1 MRVAIISTYPP
12 SKGSLNEY
20 AYHFVSHLQQKSE
33 VSELI
38 LLVDELPAGEAYP
51 VISERVRI
59 VPTWR
64 FGALTNPLR
73 IWRKVRA
80 LKPDAVLFNIQ
91 FATFG
96 ATRVSGALGLL
107 APVLVKLSGCVTVVL
122 LHNLMDTIDL
132 NKAGFESGGIM
143 ERLTR
148 GFGWVFTKLLLRA
161 DLVAVTIP
169 KYVEILEKKYGADNA
184 FLAPHG
190 AFEQVAFPKF
200 DHIAQPLQIMTF
212 GKFGTYKRV
221 EILLDAFQIL
231 STERPEPLELIIA
244 GTDSPNATGYL
255 KEVQE
260 RYAHLR
266 GVHFTGYVAEE
277 SVPRLFQDAAVVV
290 FPYNSTTGSSGVLH
304 QAGNYGKAVV
314 LPRIGDFA
322 ELIQDEGYT
331 GEFFEAEDPTSLA
344 AAIRRYIDD
353 PQLRQQAGTQNY
365 LAAVGIP
372 MDEVVDWYLIHFE
385 RLQQKRSLEN

>member
-20 AYHFVSHLQQKSE
+20 AYHFVSHLQQKDE
-33 VSELI
+33 VSEII
-38 LLVDELPAGEAYP
+38 LLVDELPAGNSYSP
-51 VISERVRI
+51 DSGTVRI
-59 VPTWR
+59 IPAWR
-64 FGALTNPLR
+64 FGRATNAFR
-73 IWRKVRA
+73 IWRKVRE

-96 ATRVSGALGLL
+96 ASRISGALGLL
-107 APVLVKLSGCVTVVL
+107 APLLVRLSGFVTVVL

-132 NKAGFESGGIM
+132 SKAGFKSGGVM
-143 ERLTR
+143 EKITR
-148 GFGWVFTKLLLRA
+148 TFGWVFTKLLLRA

-169 KYVEILEKKYGADNA
+169 KYVEILETKYGADNA
-184 FLAPHG
+184 VLAPHG
-190 AFEQVAFPKF
+190 AFEQVASPKF
-200 DHIAQPLQIMTF
+200 DREVKPLQIMTF

-221 EILLDAFQIL
+221 DVLLDAFQL
-231 STERPEPLELIIA
+231 LQQEQSEPLELVIA
-244 GTDSPNATGYL
+244 GTDSPNAAGYL
-255 KEVQE
+255 NDIQK
-260 RYAHLR
+260 RYAHVE
-266 GVHFTGYVAEE
+266 GVHYSGYVAEE
-277 SVPRLFQDAAVVV
+277 LVPQIFQDAAVVV

-331 GEFFEAEDPTSLA
+331 GEFFEAEDPVSLA
-344 AAIRRYIDD
+344 AAIRRYLDD
-353 PQLRQQAGTQNY
+353 AELRQQAGTQNY

-385 RLQQKRSLEN
+385 RLQRKHH